1 VIPDPDDYPTCAIQL
16 PSHIGTP
23 ATWRDR
29 NNLMTVCDRHRS
41 QYDERADDLGPF
53 DWEEI

>member
-1 VIPDPDDYPTCAIQL
+1 MLDPDDYPVCVIRL
-16 PSHIGTP
+16 PSHVGTP

-29 NNLMTVCDRHRS
+29 NSLMTVCDRHRS

-53 DWEEI
+53 DWDEI